1 MDARQYDAERGE
13 AGGFGAASGKVET
26 KKQIC
31 HDGEVNRPR
40 YMPQNP
46 FILATKTVSSRR
58 SPPRSWAVGSGV
70 RRSRASR

>member
-13 AGGFGAASGKVET
+13 AGGFGAASGKVEI

-31 HDGEVNRPR
+31 HDGEVNRAR

-46 FILATKTVSSRR
+46 FILATKTVSSEVLGSRERR
-58 SPPRSWAVGSGV
+58 EEQ
-70 RRSRASR
+70 ASQPLM